1 MQRPGDLRRDV
12 VGIDVVALAVRAD
25 ADRRD
30 DGHVVLVEEVLDEGH
45 VDLLDGADVADV
57 DLLLFIA
64 LVDRRELLLSA
75 DEVRILARE
84 ANGAHAAV
92 VEQVD
97 DLGVDLAVEDH
108 LRDLDRLRIRHAQ
121 AGDER

>member
-45 VDLLDGADVADV
+45 VDLLDGADVADI
-57 DLLLFIA
+57 DFLLFIA
-64 LVDRRELLLSA
+64 LVDRRELLLGA

-92 VEQVD
+92 IEQVD

-108 LRDLDRLRIRHAQ
+108 LRDLDRLRVRHAQ

>member
-45 VDLLDGADVADV
+45 VDLLDGADVADI
-57 DLLLFIA
+57 DFLLFIA
-64 LVDRRELLLSA
+64 LVDRRELLLGA

-92 VEQVD
+92 IEQVD